1 MVDRYGK
8 WHVKNQSEIK
18 MLYWQVKNH
27 NDHKAKQFK
36 NRKRKLDEHHIGG
49 TYCAYLVAHQ
59 FCAIELAS
67 LLVLV

>member
-27 NDHKAKQFK
+27 NDHKANKSIHK
-36 NRKRKLDEHHIGG
+36 IGNMYKETHGGING
-49 TYCAYLVAHQ
+49 TCATEKV
-59 FCAIELAS
+59 S
-67 LLVLV
+67 